1 MKFRYIRKLQQN
13 QYGQSW
19 ITLPKAW
26 IKAYGLKRGDE
37 LEILAGEELI
47 IKPLRKN
54 ITPEKQIRSDTENI
68 HRI

>member
-26 IKAYGLKRGDE
+26 IKAYELKRGDE
-37 LEILAGEELI
+37 LEVIAGEELI
-47 IKPLRKN
+47 IRPLRK
-54 ITPEKQIRSDTENI
+54 KK
-68 HRI
+68 